1 MWKEK
6 LQFIALGMSSFGTSF
21 SDLLQISSGWGGC
34 LIRAGSELVKEQE
47 LEPGS
52 LENHS
57 GLAST
62 APSQHLEPDVIQL

>member
-1 MWKEK
+1 MILKIQSHIAK
-6 LQFIALGMSSFGTSF
+6 LL
-21 SDLLQISSGWGGC
+21 